1 MEKKYYAITMAGAHH
16 QITEETANRI
26 LSANNQDLVELDKG
40 EIIKVSTISEVLPYD
55 AYKEQFPDKV
65 SSDMH
70 QPYSFGPD
78 AVELSWDQIKELP
91 GQGFDGLLDHAASEP
106 DRAKRRLT
114 AFLTGL
120 KNAQKKMQAKGE
132 TTPSCDLF
140 IKKTEEKLKLYV

>member
-1 MEKKYYAITMAGAHH
+1 MEKRYFAITMAGAHH

-55 AYKEQFPDKV
+55 AYKEQFPDRAPA
-65 SSDMH
+65 DMH

-91 GQGFDGLLDHAASEP
+91 GQGFDGLLEHAASEP
-106 DRAKRRLT
+106 DRAKKRLQ
-114 AFLTGL
+114 AFLRGL
-120 KNAQKKMQAKGE
+120 NKAKEKVGAGG
-132 TTPSCDLF
+132 TPTPNIDQF
-140 IKKTEEKLKLYV
+140 IKLTEAKL